1 MTKQK
6 PIDNARCDNVCSG
19 DRSKTCG
26 GYLTL
31 GVFST
36 GYGGECYFVDEY
48 R

>member
-6 PIDNARCDNVCSG
+6 PIDNARCDSVSSG

-36 GYGGECYFVDEY
+36 GYGGQCYFVDEY